1 MTSMIRL
8 DQPSFKEK
16 FNYLT
21 VRTTLSKEVGVNNY
35 MQDAWKQ
42 LAPDD
47 PYEGIFQSQVM
58 DDFYREN
65 RSNVYIIMFISGL
78 ALVLACIGLY
88 GLIAFNISK
97 RLKEFSVKRVLGA
110 NLLSITKNINKDYL
124 WILIIAFLL
133 GAPLGML
140 QMTQLIGSIYPEA
153 PKATIW
159 PYIVA
164 MMIMLISLG
173 ITILSQVVRVAKS
186 NPANIL
192 RSE

>member
-1 MTSMIRL
+1 MIRL